1 MASELSTEQE
11 SYNFWRPML
20 AIINF
25 GGLLWFGIGIMRPTA
40 NLWDFIFVAV
50 GCYFTLK
57 FVRYLSN
64 AHQFKQTRNHP
75 NDMTEFPNKGIYAK
89 IRQPVSAATIYMNMA
104 YVCFIRSFALI
115 PVVAV
120 FIAMWYILARY
131 EDQLM
136 LSKFGNEYKEH
147 MKRTALLRGG
157 SDEQERL
164 ASSGYDMY

>member
-1 MASELSTEQE
+1 MASELSTDKG
-11 SYNFWRPML
+11 SYNYWRPFI

-25 GGLLWFGIGIMRPTA
+25 SILLWMGVGLMRNSA
-40 NLWDFIFVAV
+40 ELWDFIFVAF

-64 AHQFKQTRNHP
+64 AHQFKQTRIQP

-89 IRQPVSAATIYMNMA
+89 IRQPISAATIYMNMA

-115 PVVAV
+115 PAVAV

-131 EDQLM
+131 EDQVM
-136 LSKFGNEYKEH
+136 LTKFGNEYREY
-147 MKRTALLRGG
+147 MKTTAMLRGG
-157 SDEQERL
+157 DSEQQRL

>member
-1 MASELSTEQE
+1 MASELTTEKG

-20 AIINF
+20 AVINF
-25 GGLLWFGIGIMRPTA
+25 GGLLLYGIGIMRPTA
-40 NLWDFIFVAV
+40 DLWDFIFVTI
-50 GCYFTLK
+50 GCYFTFK

-64 AHQFKQTRNHP
+64 AHQFKQTRVHP
-75 NDMTEFPNKGIYAK
+75 NDLTEIPTKGIYAK
-89 IRQPVSAATIYMNMA
+89 IRQPVSAAIIYMNLA
-104 YVCFIRSFALI
+104 YVCFIRSFVFI

-136 LSKFGNEYKEH
+136 LSKFGNEYREH
-147 MKRTALLRGG
+147 MKRTAMLRGG

>member
-1 MASELSTEQE
+1 MASELSTDNG
-11 SYNFWRPML
+11 SYNYWRPL
-20 AIINF
+20 LSIINF
-25 GGLLWFGIGIMRPTA
+25 GSLLWYGIGIIRPTA
-40 NLWDFIFVAV
+40 ELWDFFFVAL

-64 AHQFKQTRNHP
+64 AHQFKQTRIHP
-75 NDMTEFPNKGIYAK
+75 DNMTEFPNKGIYTK
-89 IRQPVSAATIYMNMA
+89 IRQPVSAATIYMNLA

-136 LSKFGNEYKEH
+136 LTKFGNDYKDY
-147 MKRTALLRGG
+147 MKSTAMLRGG
-157 SDEQERL
+157 DNEQQQL
-164 ASSGYDMY
+164 ASSGYDTY